1 MDNTYFLSQSS
12 SLTLVIIISLI
23 FAVLG
28 IYHSKKFHGIS
39 NYLTANRNIELFS
52 LTTSLVASALG
63 AWILFG
69 PVAAATWG
77 GIGAVIGYALG
88 TAFPMIFLIYFG
100 KKIRLEFPKGSSLI
114 EFMRKKFGKSLFKLI
129 LLMTI
134 FYMFIFLCAEV
145 TAVAVLI
152 NYLSGTDLW
161 ITALI
166 VLLAT
171 LTYTLYGG
179 LRASIFTDNIQMIVI
194 GFLLLILILIIGSST
209 GDNFSF
215 ALIKEK
221 NPQLLSSSYIPSYT
235 AGLTFFIAVAA
246 TNLFHQGNWQ
256 RVYAAKDYYT
266 LKSAL
271 IISFF
276 IIVPIVFLMGF
287 VGMVS
292 FSIDPSARADLGFFT
307 LLLKEQTEMLSLIIV
322 ILGLALTISTVDTL
336 VNAISSLFVVD
347 GKATFNLDKKTD
359 YLKISKYFIIFLSL
373 IAFGVASKGFDILY
387 LFLLADLFCCAF
399 VFTGSFEDGTVFD
412 TNVGKDKPLVFQIG
426 MKEVIPG
433 FEQGI
438 VGANKGSKRKIKIPS
453 MLAYG
458 EKGAGELIP
467 PNSNL
472 IFEFKILDVLSP
484 NYEKIDSEKLE
495 NLINENAVA
504 LDIRLDNQWKKTGV
518 IKGSFQETAFDIN
531 GKFNVYLMDK
541 VRALAGAES
550 QGIELIFISHDGKT
564 AEILGNAF
572 AEDLG
577 FTNVYVLD
585 GGIQS
590 WIKSNKPLV
599 SYN

>member
-1 MDNTYFLSQSS
+1 MDKTYFIEQST
-12 SLTLVIIISLI
+12 SLTLVIVISLI

-28 IYHSKKFHGIS
+28 IYHSKKFGGIN
-39 NYLTANRNIELFS
+39 NYLTANRNIGLFS

-100 KKIRLEFPKGSSLI
+100 KKIRNEFPKGSSLI

-152 NYLSGTDLW
+152 NYLSGTELW

-166 VLLAT
+166 VLIST

-194 GFLLLILILIIGSST
+194 GILLLTLISIISSSS
-209 GDNFSF
+209 GNNFSF
-215 ALIKEK
+215 EFIENK

-256 RVYAAKDYYT
+256 RVYAAKDYQT

-287 VGMVS
+287 IGMVS

-307 LLLKEQTEMLSLIIV
+307 LLLKEQTEMLSLIII

-359 YLKISKYFIIFLSL
+359 YLKISKYFIVFLSL
-373 IAFGVASKGFDILY
+373 IAFSIASKGFDILY

-399 VFTGSFEDGTVFD
+399 VFTVFYSFY
-412 TNVGKDKPLVFQIG
+412 
-426 MKEVIPG
+426 
-433 FEQGI
+433 
-438 VGANKGSKRKIKIPS
+438 NK
-453 MLAYG
+453 
-458 EKGAGELIP
+458 
-467 PNSNL
+467 
-472 IFEFKILDVLSP
+472 V
-484 NYEKIDSEKLE
+484 
-495 NLINENAVA
+495 NE
-504 LDIRLDNQWKKTGV
+504 
-518 IKGSFQETAFDIN
+518 
-531 GKFNVYLMDK
+531 
-541 VRALAGAES
+541 
-550 QGIELIFISHDGKT
+550 KT
-564 AEILGNAF
+564 AYISIIIGLVAGFLMFPFPDFSKSLLVGVLMPKELFSSFVAQSLLFLSFIIATFLPAVILKLKRN
-572 AEDLG
+572 
-577 FTNVYVLD
+577 
-585 GGIQS
+585 
-590 WIKSNKPLV
+590 
-599 SYN
+599 